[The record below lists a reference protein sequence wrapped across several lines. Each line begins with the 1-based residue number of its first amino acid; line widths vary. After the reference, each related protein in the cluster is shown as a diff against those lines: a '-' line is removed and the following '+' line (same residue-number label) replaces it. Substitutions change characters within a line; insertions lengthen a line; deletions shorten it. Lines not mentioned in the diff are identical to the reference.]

1 MTESI
6 NESPAESLRGRHAVV
21 TGGGHGLGR
30 SIAGYLAQAGAN
42 VTLMGRDHVNLD
54 ESASGLRDEFGIE
67 ARGVVCDVTD
77 PDSVSVAFSSATDA
91 LGDAHILVNNAGQ
104 ARSASFTETSLDLWE
119 HTIAV
124 NLTGPFMCT
133 QQVLP
138 SMLHRRTGRIVNI
151 ASTAA
156 LRGYATLAAYC
167 ASKHGLLG
175 MTRALAAEVAQSG
188 ITVNAV
194 CPGYTEGGMSDQAV
208 AAIMTLRGVS
218 ADEALAMLTRRN
230 PQKRLTTQNEVAATV
245 AWLCSS
251 DASAI
256 TGQAIAVAGGEVM

>member
-1 MTESI
+1 MTERI
-6 NESPAESLRGRHAVV
+6 DDSPTDFLRDRHAIV
-21 TGGGHGLGR
+21 TGGGHGLGGA
-30 SIAGYLAQAGAN
+30 IASALASAGAN
-42 VTLMGRDHVNLD
+42 VTVMGRDHVKLD
-54 ESASGLRDEFGIE
+54 EWASGLRERLQIE
-67 ARGVVCDVTD
+67 ARAVVCDVTD
-77 PDSVSVAFSSATDA
+77 PDSVSVAFAAATDA
-91 LGDAHILVNNAGQ
+91 LGAAHVLVNNAGQ
-104 ARSASFTETSLDLWE
+104 ARTASFVETSLDLWE

-124 NLTGPFMCT
+124 NLTGSFMCA

-138 SMLHRRTGRIVNI
+138 AMLRNRGGRIVNI

-175 MTRALAAEVAQSG
+175 MTRSLAAEVAQSG

-208 AAIMTLRGVS
+208 AAIMALRGVS
-218 ADEALAMLTRRN
+218 ADEALAMLIRHN
-230 PQKRLTTQNEVAATV
+230 PQKRLTTQHEVAATV
-245 AWLCSS
+245 AWLCSP

>member
-1 MTESI
+1 MTTGI
-6 NESPAESLRGRHAVV
+6 NDSPPDFLRGRHAIV

-30 SIAGYLAQAGAN
+30 AIASDLARAGAN
-42 VTLMGRDHVNLD
+42 VTVMGRDHVKLD
-54 ESASGLRDEFGIE
+54 ECASELRGEFRIE
-67 ARGVVCDVTD
+67 AHGVICDVTD
-77 PDSVSVAFSSATDA
+77 PDSVSVAFAAATDA
-91 LGDAHILVNNAGQ
+91 LGAPQVLVNNAGQ
-104 ARSASFTETSLDLWE
+104 ARSASFAETSLDLWE

-124 NLTGPFMCT
+124 TLTGSFLCA

-138 SMLHRRTGRIVNI
+138 AMLRNSSGRIVNM

-175 MTRALAAEVAQSG
+175 MTRSLAAEVAQSG

-208 AAIMTLRGVS
+208 AAIMALRGVS
-218 ADEALAMLTRRN
+218 ADEALAKLIRHN
-230 PQKRLTTQNEVAATV
+230 PQRRLTTQHEVAATV
-245 AWLCSS
+245 AWLCSP